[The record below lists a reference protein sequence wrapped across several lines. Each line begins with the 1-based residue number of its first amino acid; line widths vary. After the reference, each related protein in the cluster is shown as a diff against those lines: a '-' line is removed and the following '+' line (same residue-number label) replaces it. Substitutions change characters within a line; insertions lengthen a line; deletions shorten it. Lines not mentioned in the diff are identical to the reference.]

1 MIHPSFPPAPS
12 SSTGDL
18 SYNQTS
24 TSSRQASIRAV
35 NPKMD
40 REHLYSKLQE
50 YEAKQNEKRVLK
62 PSGYAYR
69 ALKILKFSQAT
80 CFMCEKSLH
89 TPQGFGD
96 HVTVCDPEDNLK
108 TVVPLELVLSDDDE
122 G

>member
-1 MIHPSFPPAPS
+1 M
-12 SSTGDL
+12 
-18 SYNQTS
+18 
-24 TSSRQASIRAV
+24 

-40 REHLYSKLQE
+40 REDLYSKLQE

-69 ALKILKFSQAT
+69 ALKILKFAQAT
-80 CFMCEKSLH
+80 CFMCEKPLH

-108 TVVPLELVLSDDDE
+108 TVVPLELVLGDDDE

>member
-1 MIHPSFPPAPS
+1 M
-12 SSTGDL
+12 
-18 SYNQTS
+18 
-24 TSSRQASIRAV
+24 

-40 REHLYSKLQE
+40 REDLYSKLQE

-69 ALKILKFSQAT
+69 ALKILKFAQAT
-80 CFMCEKSLH
+80 CFMCEKPLH

-96 HVTVCDPEDNLK
+96 HVTVCNPEDKLH
-108 TVVPLELVLSDDDE
+108 TVVPLELVLGDDDDE